1 MSKSFLR
8 SGARTAVIAVGVAT
22 LSVTGALAADAH
34 VSVSADTTAA
44 GSYALL
50 TFGVP
55 HGCDGSATTKIAIKI
70 PDQITSVT
78 PTVNPNWDVQKVA
91 ETLNPPLTDDDGDQ
105 ITERVD
111 QVVYTA
117 KTPLP
122 ADLRDA
128 LVLSLQIPDV
138 AGQTLSFPIIQTCE
152 VGETAWIEQ
161 EVAGQPEPAHPA
173 PSIEVTA
180 AAGDDHHGAGTTAT
194 VTSGSVE
201 PAPTGG
207 AQVTTAAASD
217 SGSSGN
223 GLAIAGLVAGVVG
236 IVVGGIALARTRR
249 S

>member
-1 MSKSFLR
+1 MSKSFLH
-8 SGARTAVIAVGVAT
+8 SCARTVVIAGGVAV
-22 LSVTGALAADAH
+22 LSVAGALAADAH

-70 PDQITSVT
+70 PDQVTSVT
-78 PTVNPNWDVQKVA
+78 PTVNPNWDVQKVTEA
-91 ETLNPPLTDDDGDQ
+91 LNPPITDSDGDQ

-111 QVVYTA
+111 QIVYTA
-117 KTPLP
+117 KTPLS

-128 LVLSLQIPDV
+128 LVLSLQIPDA
-138 AGQTLSFPIIQTCE
+138 AGQTLSFPVIQTCE

-180 AAGDDHHGAGTTAT
+180 ATGNDHHGGGTTAP
-194 VTSGSVE
+194 VNAGSAA

-207 AQVTTAAASD
+207 AQVTTAAASE

-223 GLAIAGLVAGVVG
+223 GLAIAGLVAGVIG
-236 IVVGGIALARTRR
+236 IVVGGIALVRTRR

>member
-8 SGARTAVIAVGVAT
+8 ACARTVVVAAGVGALT
-22 LSVTGALAADAH
+22 LGGALAASAH
-34 VSVSADTTAA
+34 VTVSTDTTAA

-70 PDQITSVT
+70 PDQVTAVT
-78 PTVNPNWDVQKVA
+78 PSVNPNWDVQKVVA
-91 ETLNPPLTDDDGDQ
+91 QLDPPTTDEDGDQ
-105 ITERVD
+105 LTQRVD

-138 AGQTLSFPIIQTCE
+138 AGQTLQFPVIQTCE

-161 EVAGQPEPAHPA
+161 QQAGQPEPAHPA
-173 PSIEVTA
+173 PSFEVTA
-180 AAGDDHHGAGTTAT
+180 ASGTGHGSADQPAGQSTGASA
-194 VTSGSVE
+194 
-201 PAPTGG
+201 APVSS
-207 AQVTTAAASD
+207 ADVAATAASE
-217 SGSSGN
+217 SSSSGT
-223 GLAIAGLVAGVVG
+223 GLAIAGLVAGVLG
-236 IVVGGIALARTRR
+236 LIVGGIALVRTRR
-249 S
+249 P

>member
-1 MSKSFLR
+1 MSRSFLR
-8 SGARTAVIAVGVAT
+8 SCTRTAVVAAGVAV

-55 HGCDGSATTKIAIKI
+55 HGCDGSATTRIAIKI
-70 PDQITSVT
+70 PDQILSVT
-78 PTVNPNWDVQKVA
+78 PTVNPNWDVQKVTA
-91 ETLNPPLTDDDGDQ
+91 AVTPPVTDSHGNQ

-117 KTPLP
+117 RTPLP

-128 LVLSLQIPDV
+128 LVLSAKIPDA

-173 PSIEVTA
+173 PTIEVTA
-180 AAGDDHHGAGTTAT
+180 ATGDGHGAATAT
-194 VTSGSVE
+194 AE
-201 PAPTGG
+201 PAVGSAAPTSN
-207 AQVTTAAASD
+207 AQVTTAAAT
-217 SGSSGN
+217 GPESSGT
-223 GLAIAGLVAGVVG
+223 GLAIAGLVAGLLG
-236 IVVGGIALARTRR
+236 IVVGGIALVRTRR
-249 S
+249 Q